1 MGMTTPFPE
10 PESREIERYVIASPV
25 EIAALLRQLRD
36 ERVLVTVY
44 CDGISS
50 FAVTNVLAVQ
60 AKLGSFVFDFASD
73 EAANRRIGEAGRL
86 VLVGFVDQ
94 VKVQFATARAVAV
107 MHEGEPAWAAPLP
120 QKLLRLQ
127 RRDAFR
133 VRTPLGR
140 PATLKVAAEGGRTL
154 ELRVLDISLGGVKL
168 ALNPALGT
176 LPDDRTVEG
185 AELDLPGIGQF
196 EVALRVRHVEAP
208 RNERS
213 ERAFGCEFVKLA
225 PASEMLIQRYIH
237 HLQMEGRKL
246 AV

>member
-10 PESREIERYVIASPV
+10 PESGEIERFVIASPV

-60 AKLGSFVFDFASD
+60 AKLGSFIFDFASD
-73 EAANRRIGEAGRL
+73 EIANRRIGQAARL

-94 VKVQFATARAVAV
+94 VKVQFATERAVAV

-120 QKLLRLQ
+120 QRLLRLQ

-140 PATLKVAAEGGRTL
+140 PATVKVEAEGKPAL
-154 ELRVLDISLGGVKL
+154 ELRVLDLSLGGVKL
-168 ALNPALGT
+168 SLDPARGT
-176 LPDDRTVEG
+176 LPDDRVIEN
-185 AELDLPGIGQF
+185 AELELPGIGRF
-196 EVALRVRHVEAP
+196 SVALRVRHVEAP

-213 ERAFGCEFVKLA
+213 ERAFGCEFVRLA
-225 PASEMLIQRYIH
+225 PASEMLIQRYIQ
-237 HLQMEGRKL
+237 HLQMEARKL